1 MGSVLSP
8 KRFKRRTQYSVH
20 EETVLLMGYLRQICK
35 QQIIPNDMFQIL
47 LLYYH
52 VEVISHKDKSKLI
65 RNSNMSAENKN
76 SLEMIN
82 CLELCRLKKIMNSNP
97 SYIGNINVDI
107 LLNDFLYL
115 LMKSNNNDATFE
127 FIYNE
132 LGGFCDIETCIVFK
146 RHYNLSDNQ
155 NTTKQQIMNKIHCFY
170 RHSFDIG
177 HKLNLK
183 EQSVIDHLSLNYEG
197 KIDNNFIDP
206 KISKINKILS
216 SRRKRKNGNAL
227 NQRIVQKYNQLYS
240 PNLTGINS
248 MSQNE
253 KMYSFGYRFRY
264 DTQTVSYGIL
274 ITPKYLSLKHEL
286 TNNDICSIT
295 IEQFNREYKKAQIHF
310 DSIYRKQHYSTM
322 LNEYILSLMIYCN
335 FSELQFEFSKTYREE
350 NGSKH
355 HNFYYLA
362 KYLKISVQK
371 FGTKIKDG
379 YVNAFYHGI
388 GEQLLFP
395 QYIGHS
401 GYVYDGLGI
410 SIYCPLSTSSS
421 ILVGMNFTNVN
432 NGLIV
437 QFDGGYYENCKY
449 FSVAWL
455 SDFASESE
463 YLFVQNEELLEIID
477 IIDVQF
483 GFTNGKI
490 LSALKI
496 IQTITKDGTLT
507 VSISDAMQA
516 LVCKMIRNQLP
527 HNLKLYKSFELSN
540 EYTKQIVTTYFKNK
554 NIIWMNYEKIKTE
567 YSFFFNLLF
576 HVKYEWL

>member
-1 MGSVLSP
+1 M
-8 KRFKRRTQYSVH
+8 
-20 EETVLLMGYLRQICK
+20 
-35 QQIIPNDMFQIL
+35 D
-47 LLYYH
+47 
-52 VEVISHKDKSKLI
+52 
-65 RNSNMSAENKN
+65 
-76 SLEMIN
+76 
-82 CLELCRLKKIMNSNP
+82 
-97 SYIGNINVDI
+97 
-107 LLNDFLYL
+107 
-115 LMKSNNNDATFE
+115 
-127 FIYNE
+127 
-132 LGGFCDIETCIVFK
+132 
-146 RHYNLSDNQ
+146 
-155 NTTKQQIMNKIHCFY
+155 KIHCYFFQCY
-170 RHSFDIG
+170 DIG
-177 HKLNLK
+177 NRLSIKDK
-183 EQSVIDHLSLNYEG
+183 E
-197 KIDNNFIDP
+197 KIHVDVDNVNENQAGTFINQQLL
-206 KISKINKILS
+206 KINQLLCA
-216 SRRKRKNGNAL
+216 KREKYTHIW
-227 NQRIVQKYNQLYS
+227 QRMHQRVNKKYNQLF
-240 PNLTGINS
+240 TDDKQ
-248 MSQNE
+248 QNIDDE
-253 KMYSFGYRFRY
+253 MFSFGYHFQY
-264 DTQTVSYGIL
+264 GDDDEEFDDYELQTQEKRLVFA
-274 ITPKYLSLKHEL
+274 KYQSLKEEI
-286 TNNDICSIT
+286 TSNDIFVMSIK
-295 IEQFNREYKKAQIHF
+295 QFNNEYKKASLHF
-310 DSIYRKQHYSTM
+310 HSYYCKQQFPDIKTKY
-322 LNEYILSLMIYCN
+322 LLSLMIYCN